1 MPALSATSDLSG
13 RVVNDGHYQLIQPLG
28 SGTYGVVYKALDL
41 AFSLSSTSSKTS
53 PWLAIKVLCKED
65 MGSSAA
71 RRVRREVAFH
81 HKMSRHPNVVAMH
94 DAFEDAD
101 YVYIVLDYCPGGD
114 LFGKVVDEKLYFGRD
129 ALTKSVFVQILDAVE
144 GCHQKRIYH
153 RDLKPENILVNRDGT
168 KVYLSDFGL
177 STKTQVSEEFGC
189 GSSYYMSPECIGRET
204 GLSPFSNRASD
215 VWSVGVILVNMIS
228 SRSPWSKALTSDNCF
243 CEFLL
248 NENYFREML
257 PISESAN
264 TILRQIFAYEPSER
278 ITIPALRKAI
288 VDLDTFF
295 MTDEEI
301 MHATDAV
308 RMAAAHCGVVI
319 QDGRA
324 AVDVA
329 PHATATTP
337 RPAEIEA
344 LVCSVE
350 GDLDRDSGS
359 SAADSDAPV
368 TPAAYAQELERAI
381 SEFKLQLSDFGQ
393 PESEEDAVV
402 GGCRVNPLDVK
413 VNVRIVSLEE
423 TYDS

>member
-1 MPALSATSDLSG
+1 DLSA
-13 RVVNDGHYQLIQPLG
+13 RIVNDGRYQLIQPLG

-41 AFSLSSTSSKTS
+41 AFSLSSISSKTS

-65 MGSSAA
+65 MSSSAA

-81 HKMSRHPNVVAMH
+81 HTMSRHPNVVSMH

-129 ALTKSVFVQILDAVE
+129 ALTKSVFIQILDAVE

-153 RDLKPENILVNRDGT
+153 RDLKPENILVNSDGT
-168 KVYLSDFGL
+168 KIYLSDFGL

-215 VWSVGVILVNMIS
+215 VWSLGVILVNMIS

-264 TILRQIFAYEPSER
+264 AILRQIFAYEPSER
-278 ITIPALRKAI
+278 ITIRALRKAV
-288 VDLDTFF
+288 VDLDTF
-295 MTDEEI
+295 
-301 MHATDAV
+301 
-308 RMAAAHCGVVI
+308 
-319 QDGRA
+319 
-324 AVDVA
+324 
-329 PHATATTP
+329 
-337 RPAEIEA
+337 
-344 LVCSVE
+344 
-350 GDLDRDSGS
+350 
-359 SAADSDAPV
+359 
-368 TPAAYAQELERAI
+368 
-381 SEFKLQLSDFGQ
+381 
-393 PESEEDAVV
+393 
-402 GGCRVNPLDVK
+402 
-413 VNVRIVSLEE
+413 
-423 TYDS
+423 